1 METQLQKRQSHVCL
15 FACLCVLDTRLS
27 PYSKLLLTSPAQALN
42 MLEEEKAILQV
53 QLSQE
58 EDAPS
63 CFIQSALCLLQVNC
77 DRRLSLRCDTSSS
90 FQPVWG
96 GCRLI
101 TVSKPSSVVL
111 CCRSE
116 KRNC

>member
-1 METQLQKRQSHVCL
+1 MFV
-15 FACLCVLDTRLS
+15 CLCVLDTRLS

-42 MLEEEKAILQV
+42 MLEEEKAVLQV
-53 QLSQE
+53 QLSQD
-58 EDAPS
+58 EDAQS

-77 DRRLSLRCDTSSS
+77 DRRLSLRCLHP
-90 FQPVWG
+90 FNLFGG

-101 TVSKPSSVVL
+101 TVLKPSCVVL

-116 KRNC
+116 KRSC